1 MGRRC
6 LFNLLI
12 YFLMKQS
19 QLQQAAT
26 LRFRRMTRKRYAAF
40 NTLHRVVTIGTLSS
54 LALFCA
60 YASTASAQ
68 NVVSNDPQT
77 TEPEKEHELEQVTV
91 TASKLATPLNQ
102 AAKLITV
109 ISAKDIACAD
119 TLPTRPTRLCSRR
132 RRSTARRPRSAS
144 RHLDSWRLTRPNHD
158 PTERH

>member
-6 LFNLLI
+6 LFNPLI
-12 YFLMKQS
+12 YFLMTQS

-26 LRFRRMTRKRYAAF
+26 LRFRRMTRKSYAAF

-77 TEPEKEHELEQVTV
+77 TEPEKEHEL
-91 TASKLATPLNQ
+91 
-102 AAKLITV
+102 
-109 ISAKDIACAD
+109 
-119 TLPTRPTRLCSRR
+119 
-132 RRSTARRPRSAS
+132 
-144 RHLDSWRLTRPNHD
+144 
-158 PTERH
+158 